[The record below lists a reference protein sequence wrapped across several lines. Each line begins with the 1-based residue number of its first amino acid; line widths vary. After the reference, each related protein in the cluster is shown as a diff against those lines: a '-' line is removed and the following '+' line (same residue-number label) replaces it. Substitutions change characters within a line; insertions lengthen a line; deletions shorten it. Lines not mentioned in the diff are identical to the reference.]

1 MPALMRR
8 WRPDFKNSNNK
19 CESWYDLIDDWELI
33 EASFTQQYGI
43 RLSRDEMDWWEF
55 QSKLQLLN
63 ETTPLGQVV
72 CIRSESDPEILKNF
86 TKDQKRIRN
95 EYLKKN
101 AKNMDK
107 KEYDDAMNAF
117 KEMFKAMSISNKNN

>member
-8 WRPDFKNSNNK
+8 WRPDFKSSNNNG
-19 CESWYDLIDDWELI
+19 ESWYDLIDDWELI

-95 EYLKKN
+95 DYLKKN

>member
-1 MPALMRR
+1 MHALMRR

-19 CESWYDLIDDWELI
+19 RESWYDLIDDWELI

-117 KEMFKAMSISNKNN
+117 KEMFKAMSI

>member
-8 WRPDFKNSNNK
+8 WKPDFKNSNNNG
-19 CESWYDLIDDWELI
+19 ESWYDLIDDWELI

>member
-19 CESWYDLIDDWELI
+19 RESWYDLIDDWELI

-117 KEMFKAMSISNKNN
+117 KEMFKAMSISNKND